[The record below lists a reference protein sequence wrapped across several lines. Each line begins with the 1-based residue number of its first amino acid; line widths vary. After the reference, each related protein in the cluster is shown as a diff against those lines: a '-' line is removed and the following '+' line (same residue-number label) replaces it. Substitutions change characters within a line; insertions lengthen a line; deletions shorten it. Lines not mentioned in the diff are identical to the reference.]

1 MSDRILTEVR
11 DGVGTLTINRP
22 EKLNAFADDMREQI
36 VAGLDRIAAD
46 SSARVLVITGAG
58 RAFSAGGDLRFMM
71 DLKAREADYDGL
83 RPLLEA
89 GREVVR
95 RLEAFPYPTIASVNG
110 VAAGGGMSL
119 ALACDLRIASEQAS
133 FIVSFVNI
141 GLCVDW
147 GGAFHLPRLVGAAKA
162 MEMCWTGDP
171 VDAREAHRIGL
182 VNRVVP
188 GTRLA
193 VETQALA
200 RRLAAAPQTS
210 LRMAKRLLRAS
221 LDSSIEQVLA
231 AEIEAQETCWNSPDS
246 AEGIIAFGEKREAK
260 FGAPP
265 IARKATRFE

>member
-22 EKLNAFADDMREQI
+22 EKLNSFADDMREQI
-36 VAGLDRIAAD
+36 VAGLDHLA
-46 SSARVLVITGAG
+46 SNPEARVLVITGAG
-58 RAFSAGGDLRFMM
+58 RAFSAGGDVRFMM
-71 DLKAREADYDGL
+71 DLKAREAGYDGL

-95 RLEAFPYPTIASVNG
+95 RLDVFPGPTIAAVNG
-110 VAAGGGMSL
+110 VAAGGGMCL
-119 ALACDLRIASEQAS
+119 ALACDLRIASETAS

-141 GLCVDW
+141 GLCIDW
-147 GGAFHLPRLVGAAKA
+147 GGAYHLPRLVGLAKA
-162 MEMCWTGDP
+162 QELCWTGEP

-182 VNRVVP
+182 VNRVVS

-210 LRMAKRLLRAS
+210 LREAKRLLRAS
-221 LDSSIEQVLA
+221 LGSSVEQVLA
-231 AEIEAQETCWNSPDS
+231 AEIDAQEACWKSPDS
-246 AEGIIAFGEKREAK
+246 AEGIFAFGEKREAK

-265 IARKATRFE
+265 SARRATRFE

>member
-36 VAGLDRIAAD
+36 VAGLDRIAAHPD
-46 SSARVLVITGAG
+46 ARVLVITGAG

-71 DLKAREADYDGL
+71 DLKARDAGYDGL
-83 RPLLEA
+83 QPLLEA

-119 ALACDLRIASEQAS
+119 ALACDLRIAAEQAS
-133 FIVSFVNI
+133 FILSFVNI

-147 GGAFHLPRLVGAAKA
+147 GGAYHLPRLVGLAKA
-162 MEMCWTGDP
+162 QELAWTGDP
-171 VDAREAHRIGL
+171 VDAREALRIGM

-188 GTRLA
+188 GPRLA
-193 VETQALA
+193 HETLTLA
-200 RRLAAAPQTS
+200 RRIAASPQTS
-210 LRMAKRLLRAS
+210 VRVAKRLLRES
-221 LDSSIEQVLA
+221 LSSSVEEVLA
-231 AEIEAQETCWNSPDS
+231 AEIAAQEECWNSPDS
-246 AEGIIAFGEKREAK
+246 AEGILAFGEKREAK

-265 IARKATRFE
+265 PARKSTRFE